1 MGIFRFPLSINCWI
15 PKILGFL
22 FSTKKSLTCGFK
34 CEKLNVRKSYGSYVS
49 KIVHEWNCHRQ
60 IFGRPQVTE
69 NPASLRL
76 KCKFTTL
83 LCAPPQIFVVAERT
97 RSYLAIS
104 PTYSGVITSNTQNKP
119 KVTYLR
125 AESLAVPRHKLWLS
139 FTSQITFGRSG
150 QSRANVSIQSL
161 IWSDGSLLRRFKPW
175 ASQK

>member
-1 MGIFRFPLSINCWI
+1 MYYESGNFSVSSLYQLLNSENFRFPFFYEKKPNLWVQMW
-15 PKILGFL
+15 KI
-22 FSTKKSLTCGFK
+22 KRQKI
-34 CEKLNVRKSYGSYVS
+34 VRKLRF
-49 KIVHEWNCHRQ
+49 ENCTWQ

-119 KVTYLR
+119 KVTSLR
-125 AESLAVPRHKLWLS
+125 AESLAVPCHKLWLS

-150 QSRANVSIQSL
+150 QSRANLSIQSL